1 MDYKNNE
8 LVVIP
13 LYFPVNLEKK
23 FFLCICSFNRTM
35 KKKVMKWVVGILLTP
50 VILFFLLAALVYM
63 PPVQNFAVREATSYL
78 SDATGMDVHV
88 GRLRLTF
95 FLDLD
100 LREVRVS
107 DADKDVLL
115 DIERLKVDLS
125 VLSLFKGNVDV
136 EALELCRAVVNTKSL
151 VGGVEVKGRLGRFFI
166 DAHGIRTTEEQV
178 TVNDVLLSD
187 ADVDIAL
194 RNDTT
199 EQDTASS
206 AVNWRI
212 DLERV
217 ALSGTKIRFSM
228 PGDSMAVSAGIRQ
241 AVLEG
246 GSVDL
251 GNAKYGA
258 HSFNLQADSLF
269 YDLPYEKPVTGLDVN
284 HLALRDVT
292 VGLDSI
298 LFDGNAMALSLDVR
312 DVRMNEKSGLAV
324 TALQGRLDMDSVSLH
339 LPDMVL
345 RTADSYVQVCA
356 DMDFDALGEH
366 PEGKLM
372 ARLSGELGKQD
383 VLLFAGGLPA
393 SVVKGYPNSPVVLR
407 LSADGNMAHLAVHT
421 AEARLARVFDLKA
434 KGDLY
439 QLSDSVNMSGKVD
452 MNLRTGNL
460 NFLKPLI
467 ASGASAG
474 NIALPPMALDGKV
487 SMHGRRYAA
496 DLRLRESKGTVTL
509 KADADLSQMAYR
521 AKLDVDGLQ
530 LHHFLPKD
538 SLYDLTLSAE
548 AKGRGTDM
556 FNRRTTLQAGV
567 ELKEL
572 RYGEWNLSGV
582 SADATL
588 HKGVGQ
594 VTVDSDNPLLDMTSR
609 IDALMSPRNMN
620 MTFSVDLRRI
630 DLYALHMSRKPFKA
644 GMCLHVDGT
653 TNLKDNHSVH
663 GGVTDILLTVG
674 DSVFRPKDLSLDLLA
689 RPDTTFAEVRAGDFF
704 LNLNAREGYETLMK
718 KGQHFMDVAEQ
729 QLQRRHIDQ
738 DSLKTL
744 LPQMTLNVASGKD
757 NPVCNYMMTQGY
769 AFSELGFKLNA
780 DPEVGLNGGGHLY
793 VLNMGGMT
801 LDTLQMHIF
810 QDSTGVKMDGRVRN
824 GPKNKQ
830 IVFDS
835 RLNAYLHANGG
846 GVNLVYLDDKGKKGV
861 DVGLRADVLDTGVRI
876 VFSQNRPII
885 AYRNFTINEDNY
897 IFMGNDSHVEADID
911 MLADDGTGMKIYS
924 TPNPEAL
931 QDVSVSLHHL
941 NLGELTSVIPY
952 APSITGFLQGDIHLI
967 QTTENLSVMTDLLV
981 DDMAYEG
988 APLGDIGLNAVYL
1001 PNEDGTHFIDSRISR
1016 NDEEIMALSGSYK
1029 SNEDGEFIDAG
1040 LDMMSVPLSM
1050 ANGFVA
1056 DQIVSLAGTTDG
1068 HLTVKG
1074 VPQKP
1079 VMDGWMAFKD
1089 VCVVS
1094 PEYSLNL
1101 RLEDDT
1107 IRLDRST
1114 LNFDRLNVYSIGK
1127 NPLVFDGTVNFS
1139 DFENILL
1146 DLRANASSF
1155 ELINAK
1161 RTQKSSAYGKVY
1173 VDVSAGISGS
1183 LTDMNVRGRLGV
1195 LGNTDVTYILKDSP
1209 LTVEDRLNG
1218 LVTFVDFSDS
1228 TETDVVQKAQPMKI
1242 NMVMLI
1248 NIDQAAQVHCL
1259 LSADRS
1265 SYVDL
1270 EGGGELTFNYT
1281 PQGDMSLTGR
1291 YTVLSGE
1298 MKYSLPVIPL
1308 KTFQLTSGS
1317 YVDFNGPVMNPTLNI
1332 AATER
1337 VRATVTENDVPRTV
1351 SFDVGLAI
1359 TRTLENMGLE
1369 FTLAAPED
1377 MNIQNQL
1384 AAMSVEQ
1391 RGRLAVSMLAT
1402 GMYLAEG
1409 NGSSGGFSTSN
1420 AVNALLQS
1428 EISSLA
1434 GKALE
1439 TIDLSV
1445 GMDQTTMADGNQR
1458 TDYSF
1463 RFAKRFWGNR
1473 VSVIVGGKVSTGEDV
1488 ENTGQS
1494 LIDNISLEYR
1504 LDKSATRYVTLFYDK
1519 NYESLLEGEITE
1531 MGAGLVLRRK
1541 MTRLGELFIFRNRK
1555 AAAEPQTVKETK

>member
-1 MDYKNNE
+1 MGN
-8 LVVIP
+8 
-13 LYFPVNLEKK
+13 
-23 FFLCICSFNRTM
+23 M
-35 KKKVMKWVVGILLTP
+35 KKKIIKWVVGILLAP
-50 VILFFLLAALVYM
+50 VILFFLLAALLYM
-63 PPVQNFAVREATSYL
+63 PPVQSFAVRKATAYV
-78 SDATGMDVHV
+78 SDATGMDVSV

-95 FLDLD
+95 FFDIDLH
-100 LREVRVS
+100 EVRVS

-115 DIERLKVDLS
+115 DVGRLKVDLS
-125 VLSLFKGNVDV
+125 ILSLFKGDVDV
-136 EALELCRAVVNTKSL
+136 EALELERVSVNTKSMID
-151 VGGVEVKGRLGRFFI
+151 GVEVKGRLGRFLVN
-166 DAHGIRTTEEQV
+166 AHGIRTKEGLV
-178 TVNDVLLSD
+178 TVNDVGLSD
-187 ADVDIAL
+187 ADIDVAL
-194 RNDTT
+194 KNDTT
-199 EQDTASS
+199 AQDTATS
-206 AVNWRI
+206 VVDWRI
-212 DLERV
+212 KLEHV
-217 ALSGTKIRFSM
+217 ALSDTRIRFSM
-228 PGDSMAVSAGIRQ
+228 PGDSMSVRAGIRS
-241 AVLEG
+241 AVLQDG
-246 GSVDL
+246 ALDL
-251 GNAKYGA
+251 AKTEYA
-258 HSFNLQADSLF
+258 ARSFELQADSLL
-269 YDLPYEKPVTGLDVN
+269 YDLSYEPASEGLDVN
-284 HLALRDVT
+284 HLALRDVMIG
-292 VGLDSI
+292 VDSV
-298 LFDGNAMALSLDVR
+298 LFDGNAMALSLAVR
-312 DVRMNEKSGLAV
+312 DVRMKEKSGLAV
-324 TALQGRLDMDSVSLH
+324 TALQGRLDMDSLSLH
-339 LPDMVL
+339 LPDMML
-345 RTADSYVQVCA
+345 RTADSHLQLRA
-356 DMDFDALGEH
+356 DMDFDALNDH
-366 PEGKLM
+366 PQGKLM
-372 ARLSGELGKQD
+372 ARLTGAVGKQD
-383 VLLFAGGLPA
+383 ILLLAGGLPEQ
-393 SVVKGYPNSPVVLR
+393 VVRAYPNSPLTLR
-407 LSADGNMAHLAVHT
+407 LSADGNMEHLAVHT
-421 AEARLARVFDLKA
+421 VEARLAKAFELKA

-439 QLSDSVNMSGKVD
+439 QLTDSLNMSAEVD
-452 MNLRTGNL
+452 MDLRTGNL
-460 NFLKPLI
+460 DFLRPLI
-467 ASGASAG
+467 ASGASADR
-474 NIALPPMALDGKV
+474 IALPPMAMKGKV
-487 SMHGRRYAA
+487 SMRGQRYDA
-496 DLRLRESKGTVTL
+496 DLRLRESEGSVKL
-509 KADADLSQMAYR
+509 KAGADLAQMAYR
-521 AKLDVDGLQ
+521 AKLDVENLQ

-556 FNRRTTLQAGV
+556 FSRRTDLQAGAV
-567 ELKEL
+567 LKEL

-582 SADATL
+582 SADAYL
-588 HKGVGQ
+588 HKGIGQ
-594 VTVDSDNPLLDMTSR
+594 VTLDSDNPLLDMTSR
-609 IDALMSPRNMN
+609 IDALLSRRNTD
-620 MTFSVDLRRI
+620 MTFSIDLRRI
-630 DLYALHMSRKPFKA
+630 DLHALHLSKKPFKA
-644 GMCLHVDGT
+644 GMCLHVDGE
-653 TNLKDNHSVH
+653 TNLKDNHALH

-674 DSVFRPKDLSLDLLA
+674 DSVFRPKDLVLSVLA
-689 RPDTTFAEVRAGDFF
+689 RTDTMYADVRAGDF
-704 LNLNAREGYETLMK
+704 LLKLDAQDGYEALME
-718 KGQHFMDVAEQ
+718 KGQRFVDEAER
-729 QLQRRHIDQ
+729 QLLRRHIDQ
-738 DSLKTL
+738 DSLKML
-744 LPQMTLNVASGKD
+744 LPQMTLEVVSGKD
-757 NPVCNYMMTQGY
+757 NPVCNYLLTQGY
-769 AFSELGFKLNA
+769 AFSDFRFRLNT

-793 VLNMGGMT
+793 ALNMGGMT

-824 GPKNKQ
+824 GPKNRQ
-830 IVFDS
+830 FVFDA
-835 RLNAYLHANGG
+835 RLNAYLHAQGG
-846 GVNLVYLDDKGKKGV
+846 GVNLVYLDDKGRKGV
-861 DVGLRADVLDTGVRI
+861 DVGLRADALEEGLRV
-876 VFSQNRPII
+876 VFSQNAPVI
-885 AYRNFTINEDNY
+885 AYRRFKINEDNY
-897 IFMGNDSHVEADID
+897 IFMGNDRRVEADVD
-911 MLADDGTGMKIYS
+911 MLADDGTGVKIYS

-931 QDVSVSLHHL
+931 QDISVALHHL

-952 APSITGFLQGDIHLI
+952 APAITGLLQGDIHLI
-967 QTTENLSVMTDLLV
+967 QTEEHLSVMADMLA
-981 DDMAYEG
+981 DNMAYEG
-988 APLGDIGLNAVYL
+988 APLGNIGLNAVYL

-1016 NDEEIMALSGSYK
+1016 NDEEIMALAGSYK
-1029 SNEDGEFIDAG
+1029 SDDTGEVIDAD

-1056 DQIVSLAGTTDG
+1056 DQIVTLSGTTDG
-1068 HLTVKG
+1068 CLTVKG
-1074 VPQKP
+1074 SPQKP

-1089 VCVVS
+1089 VRVVS

-1114 LNFDRLNVYSIGK
+1114 LNFDRLNVYSTGK

-1146 DLRANASSF
+1146 DLRAHASSY
-1155 ELINAK
+1155 ELINAR

-1173 VDVSAGISGS
+1173 VDVSAGISGTLS
-1183 LTDMNVRGRLGV
+1183 DMNIRGRLGV

-1218 LVTFVDFSDS
+1218 LVTFVDFNDS
-1228 TETDVVQKAQPMKI
+1228 TETDAEQKAQPMKI

-1308 KTFQLTSGS
+1308 KTFKLTSGS

-1369 FTLAAPED
+1369 FTLSAPED

-1409 NGSSGGFSTSN
+1409 NSGTGGFSTTN

-1473 VSVIVGGKVSTGEDV
+1473 VSIIVGGKVSTGEDV

-1519 NYESLLEGEITE
+1519 SYESLLEGEITE

-1541 MTRLGELFIFRNRK
+1541 MTRLGELFIFKNRK
-1555 AAAEPQTVKETK
+1555 TDEEQTVKETK